1 MVHGDPAGGNVLDTV
16 DGLLLID
23 PPGAL
28 IALPEADIGQ
38 ICSQVGGVDATAEMI
53 ELVSN
58 HDRTLDPSAIAGF
71 AGLNFFV
78 WGGYFLAMHLI
89 QTPATANKLPK
100 LPATT
105 RSVTLYLPGNS
116 SGNIGCRDSP

>member
-78 WGGYFLAMHLI
+78 WGGYFLAMHPNPDARHSEQTAEAARHDAERYLVLARQLI
-89 QTPATANKLPK
+89 REYRLP
-100 LPATT
+100 
-105 RSVTLYLPGNS
+105 
-116 SGNIGCRDSP
+116 